1 MGPARASAPA
11 AVQDVLAP
19 LLSGGALALGAVWAL
34 AAVVLPWVVR
44 GRSAG
49 ADVVGAALWAAGL
62 AAAAGAVAAALPWD
76 GSPPAVRGLVASA
89 VVAGI
94 LAVLAR
100 AVRDS

>member
-1 MGPARASAPA
+1 MVTP
-11 AVQDVLAP
+11 V
-19 LLSGGALALGAVWAL
+19 
-34 AAVVLPWVVR
+34 
-44 GRSAG
+44 
-49 ADVVGAALWAAGL
+49 ADVVARE
-62 AAAAGAVAAALPWD
+62 AAAGAVAAALPWD